1 MASIRK
7 RGDAWVAEVF
17 KRGIRRSRS
26 FPTKQAAQAWARL
39 TESEIDAGNRPSS
52 LTVGQMLD
60 KYAREISPTKKGAK
74 WERTR
79 ITALRTLRI
88 AQEPL
93 SSVDATHVAKWR
105 DERLQS
111 VSAGTVLREWTLLAH
126 VFQIA
131 VREWKWLASSPMT
144 GVRRPVE
151 PPPRERLIS
160 DDERDRLLFVF
171 GDRLDTVT
179 GRVGAALRLA
189 LETGMRAGELCGL
202 TWDRVDLARKV
213 ATLPMTK
220 NGSARQVPLG
230 PGAVEVLTA
239 LEIALK
245 MQNKSTVL
253 ALNVQQLDAIWRK
266 GRDKAGIE
274 DLHFH
279 DSRATAV
286 TRLARKLDILD
297 LARMIGHRD
306 LRSLQ
311 VYYRATAED
320 IAKKLD

>member
-17 KRGIRRSRS
+17 KRGVRRSKS

-60 KYAREISPTKKGAK
+60 KYAREISPAKKGAK
-74 WERTR
+74 WEQTR

-93 SSVDATHVAKWR
+93 STVDATHVAKWR

-126 VFQIA
+126 AFQIA
-131 VREWKWLASSPMT
+131 VREWRMLPASPMT

-202 TWDRVDLARKV
+202 TWDRVDMARKV

-220 NGSARQVPLG
+220 NGSARQVPLS

-239 LEIALK
+239 LKAL
-245 MQNKSTVL
+245 NKPTVL
-253 ALNVQQLDAIWRK
+253 AMNVQQLDAIWRK
-266 GRDKAGIE
+266 GRDKAGIA

-306 LRSLQ
+306 VRSLMA
-311 VYYRATAED
+311 YYRSTAED
-320 IAKKLD
+320 IAKKLG

>member
-1 MASIRK
+1 
-7 RGDAWVAEVF
+7 
-17 KRGIRRSRS
+17 
-26 FPTKQAAQAWARL
+26 
-39 TESEIDAGNRPSS
+39 
-52 LTVGQMLD
+52 
-60 KYAREISPTKKGAK
+60 
-74 WERTR
+74 
-79 ITALRTLRI
+79 
-88 AQEPL
+88 
-93 SSVDATHVAKWR
+93 
-105 DERLQS
+105 
-111 VSAGTVLREWTLLAH
+111 
-126 VFQIA
+126 
-131 VREWKWLASSPMT
+131 MT

-202 TWDRVDLARKV
+202 TWDRVDLVRKV

-220 NGSARQVPLG
+220 NGSARQVPLS

-239 LEIALK
+239 LKARD
-245 MQNKSTVL
+245 SASVL
-253 ALNVQQLDAIWRK
+253 SLNVQQLDAIWRK
-266 GRDKAGIE
+266 GRDKAGIA

-306 LRSLQ
+306 LRSLS